1 MNEEVRVGT
10 TSITF
15 HVTAFA
21 PPIDI
26 AEARVDVPIYV
37 TTCETIGNYEKG
49 IIPAHVQKDFAK
61 KVDHALRVFADTLE
75 ASFKEES
82 TNVQQKA

>member
-1 MNEEVRVGT
+1 MSEEIQVGT
-10 TSITF
+10 SCITF

-37 TTCETIGNYEKG
+37 NTRETIGNHG
-49 IIPAHVQKDFAK
+49 DGVITAHVQKDFNK
-61 KVDHALRVFADTLE
+61 KVEHALQVFADTLK

>member
-1 MNEEVRVGT
+1 MNEEVQVGT
-10 TSITF
+10 SCITF
-15 HVTAFA
+15 HVTVLE

-26 AEARVDVPIYV
+26 AEVRVDVPIYV
-37 TTCETIGNYEKG
+37 TTCETIGNYGKG

-61 KVDHALRVFADTLE
+61 KVDHAVRVFADTLE

-82 TNVQQKA
+82 TDVQQKA

>member
-1 MNEEVRVGT
+1 MSEEVQVGT
-10 TSITF
+10 SCITF
-15 HVTAFA
+15 HVTAFD

-37 TTCETIGNYEKG
+37 TTCETIGNHRKG
-49 IIPAHVQKDFAK
+49 SIPAHVQKDFEK
-61 KVDHALRVFADTLE
+61 KVEHSLQVFADTLK
-75 ASFKEES
+75 ALFKEEP